1 MPWCLK
7 NVQSMTRQLILYLK
21 DLLLFLKDNNYK
33 FYSTG
38 VSTASFKS
46 KSALVPFSGVR
57 LYDSSFYEE
66 DKGFIRIEF
75 FNSSVECKNF
85 QGTFKVFYSFTSNKF
100 ETNVSC
106 DDLPFD
112 IFVPAL
118 GDPSTNMGYGT
129 RGQVE
134 LYF

>member
-1 MPWCLK
+1 MK
-7 NVQSMTRQLILYLK
+7 KT
-21 DLLLFLKDNNYK
+21 
-33 FYSTG
+33 
-38 VSTASFKS
+38 
-46 KSALVPFSGVR
+46 
-57 LYDSSFYEE
+57 
-66 DKGFIRIEF
+66 
-75 FNSSVECKNF
+75 NSSVECKNF

-134 LYF
+134 LYVRVKNISQYSYITGNVMDFYTRVESKIRTMHCDIRLLKSSLYFQTIAEEVHVVSCTETQVLIKSM